1 MRFTLEQVTSVLR
14 RRHLFE
20 DVMAE
25 ARGGSLVEDGASLK
39 SLLGSVTI
47 LEEYQRTVDDLR
59 RENSERNA

>member
-1 MRFTLEQVTSVLR
+1 
-14 RRHLFE
+14 
-20 DVMAE
+20 MAE
-25 ARGGSLVEDGASLK
+25 ARGSLVEDGASLE